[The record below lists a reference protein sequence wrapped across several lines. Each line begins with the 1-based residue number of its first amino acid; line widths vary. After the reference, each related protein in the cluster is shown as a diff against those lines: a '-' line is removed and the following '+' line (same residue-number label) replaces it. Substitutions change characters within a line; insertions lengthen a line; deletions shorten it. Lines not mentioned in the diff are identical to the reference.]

1 MVESVSRDI
10 FEEALMRFRG
20 GLSAGLFFLSLSFL
34 APLPSLAD
42 TTDKTAKETE
52 KQKMEMELYLLHKE
66 RVRSCHVAGVVAD

>member
-20 GLSAGLFFLSLSFL
+20 GLSAGLFFLSMSFL
-34 APLPSLAD
+34 APLPTLAD

-52 KQKMEMELYLLHKE
+52 KQKMDMEREAQKQ
-66 RVRSCHVAGVVAD
+66 